1 MSRKENNSMNEN
13 EIRREIRVTKKLL
26 SFIDQKLEEV
36 ISNERLTGADSQRID
51 AAVSQ
56 SDETFLALSKER
68 RALLRLLNNQLT
80 SDSDKE

>member
-26 SFIDQKLEEV
+26 SFIDLKLEEV